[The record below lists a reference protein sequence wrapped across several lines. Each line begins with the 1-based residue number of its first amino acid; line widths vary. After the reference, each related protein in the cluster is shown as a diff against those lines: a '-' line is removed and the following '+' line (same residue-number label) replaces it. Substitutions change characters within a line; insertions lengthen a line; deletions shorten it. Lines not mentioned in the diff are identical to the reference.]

1 VRTGCCPKWRDGL
14 IFESV
19 IGSMLSNLT
28 NLIKQESSREAPDGV
43 HVLVEALVKRYGKVT
58 QAILFYGSCFRTGDD
73 TDGLVDLYVIVDD
86 YRAALP
92 NRLQAMANKLLPPNV
107 FYLELPVQDRVVR
120 TKYAVL
126 SLKDFQRGTSQAWFH
141 SYLWARFAQPVGLL
155 YARNNQVEEQV
166 RAALAQA
173 VITFIHRVMPGAE
186 ERFTARDLW
195 HHGLLL
201 SYRAE
206 LRSEK
211 PDRLVSLV
219 DAAPAYYEHVT
230 RAAVVAVPF
239 KVEIFTEPNGFLYH
253 AHIPSPVRYRSRLA
267 WTLRRLQGKVLS
279 ILRLLKAVF
288 TFEGGVDYI
297 QWKIERHSGVRV
309 ESTPRLERHPLL
321 AACMLSWRL
330 YRKGGFR

>member
-1 VRTGCCPKWRDGL
+1 M
-14 IFESV
+14 S
-19 IGSMLSNLT
+19 
-28 NLIKQESSREAPDGV
+28 LIKKEYSREAPHGV
-43 HVLVEALVKRYGKVT
+43 RALVEALVKRYGEVT

-73 TDGLVDLYVIVDD
+73 TDGLVDLYVIVDS
-86 YRAALP
+86 YRSALP
-92 NRLQAMANKLLPPNV
+92 NRLQALANKLLPPNV
-107 FYLELPVQDRVVR
+107 FYLELPVQDRMIR

-126 SLKDFQRGTSQAWFH
+126 SLKDFQRGTSKDWFH

-155 YARNNQVEEQV
+155 YVRNHQVERQV
-166 RAALAQA
+166 RVALAQA
-173 VITFIHRVMPGAE
+173 VITFINRVMPGTG

-211 PDRLVSLV
+211 PDKLAYLV
-219 DAAPAYYEHVT
+219 DAAPEYYEQVT
-230 RAAVVAVPF
+230 RAAMVSVPF
-239 KVEIFTEPNGFLYH
+239 KVEIFTDPNVFLYH
-253 AHIPSPVRYRSRLA
+253 AHIPIPVRYRSRLA

-279 ILRLLKAVF
+279 VLRLLKAVF

-309 ESTPRLERHPLL
+309 ESTPRLKRHPLL
-321 AACMLSWRL
+321 AACLLSWRL

>member
-1 VRTGCCPKWRDGL
+1 
-14 IFESV
+14 
-19 IGSMLSNLT
+19 M
-28 NLIKQESSREAPDGV
+28 NLIKRESSRETPDGV
-43 HVLVEALVKRYGKVT
+43 RALVEALVKRYGEVT

-107 FYLELPVQDRVVR
+107 FYLELPVQDRMVR

-126 SLKDFQRGTSQAWFH
+126 SLKDFQRGTSQVWFH

-155 YARNNQVEEQV
+155 YVRNNQVEEQV
-166 RAALAQA
+166 RVALAQA
-173 VITFIHRVMPGAE
+173 VITFINRVMPATK

-195 HHGLLL
+195 NHGLLL

-211 PDRLVSLV
+211 PDKLIYLV
-219 DAAPAYYEHVT
+219 DSALEYYEQVT
-230 RAAVVAVPF
+230 RAAMVSVPF
-239 KVEIFTEPNGFLYH
+239 KVEIFTDPNGFLYH
-253 AHIPSPVRYRSRLA
+253 AHIPILVRYLTRLA
-267 WTLRRLQGKVLS
+267 WTLRQLQGKVLS
-279 ILRLLKAVF
+279 VLRLLKAVF

-309 ESTPRLERHPLL
+309 ESTPRLKRHPLL

>member
-1 VRTGCCPKWRDGL
+1 
-14 IFESV
+14 
-19 IGSMLSNLT
+19 M
-28 NLIKQESSREAPDGV
+28 NLIKRESSRETPDGV
-43 HVLVEALVKRYGKVT
+43 RALVEALVKRYGEVT

-73 TDGLVDLYVIVDD
+73 ADGLVDLYVIVDS
-86 YRAALP
+86 YRTALR
-92 NRLQAMANKLLPPNV
+92 NRLQAVANKLLPPNV
-107 FYLELPVQDRVVR
+107 YYLELPVQGRMIR

-126 SLKDFQRGTSQAWFH
+126 SLKDFQRGTSKDWFH

-155 YARNNQVEEQV
+155 YARNHQVEKQV
-166 RAALAQA
+166 RAALAHA
-173 VITFIHRVMPGAE
+173 VITFINRVMPATK

-195 HHGLLL
+195 NHGLLL

-211 PDRLVSLV
+211 PDKLIYLV
-219 DAAPAYYEHVT
+219 DSALEYYEQVT
-230 RAAVVAVPF
+230 RAAMVSVPF
-239 KVEIFTEPNGFLYH
+239 KVEIFTDPNGFLYH
-253 AHIPSPVRYRSRLA
+253 AHIPILVRYLTRLA
-267 WTLRRLQGKVLS
+267 WTLRQLQGKVLS
-279 ILRLLKAVF
+279 VLRLLKAVF

-309 ESTPRLERHPLL
+309 ESTPRLKRHPLL

>member
-1 VRTGCCPKWRDGL
+1 MTV
-14 IFESV
+14 SV
-19 IGSMLSNLT
+19 VSNLL
-28 NLIKQESSREAPDGV
+28 NLIQKESSREPPAGV
-43 HVLVEALVKRYGKVT
+43 RALSEVLLNRYGKVT

-73 TDGLVDLYVIVDD
+73 TDGLVDLYIIVDS

-92 NRLQAMANKLLPPNV
+92 NRLQAIANKLLPPNV
-107 FYLELPVQDRVVR
+107 FYLELPLQDRVVR

-126 SLKDFQRGTSQAWFH
+126 SLKDFQRGTSKQWFH
-141 SYLWARFAQPVGLL
+141 SYLWGRFAQPAGLV
-155 YARNNQVEEQV
+155 YVRDDQVEKQV

-173 VITFIHRVMPGAE
+173 VTTFITRVMPVAG

-195 HHGLLL
+195 RHGLLL
-201 SYRAE
+201 SYKAE

-211 PDRLVSLV
+211 PEKLIHLV
-219 DAAPAYYEHVT
+219 DAAPEYYEQVT
-230 RAAVVAVPF
+230 RLALDSVPF
-239 KVEIFTEPNGFLYH
+239 EVEIFADADEFFYH
-253 AHIPSPVRYRSRLA
+253 AHIPSSVRYRSQWA

-297 QWKIERHSGVRV
+297 QWKIERHSGVTI
-309 ESTPRLERHPLL
+309 EWTPRLKRHPLL
-321 AACMLSWRL
+321 AVCILSWRL

>member
-1 VRTGCCPKWRDGL
+1 
-14 IFESV
+14 
-19 IGSMLSNLT
+19 MLSNLI
-28 NLIKQESSREAPDGV
+28 NLIKQECSREAPHGV
-43 HVLVEALVKRYGKVT
+43 RALVEALVKRYGDVI

-73 TDGLVDLYVIVDD
+73 TDGLVDLYVIVDN

-92 NRLQAMANKLLPPNV
+92 NLLQAIANKLLPPNV
-107 FYLELPVQDRVVR
+107 FYLELPLQDRMVR

-126 SLKDFQRGTSQAWFH
+126 SLEDFQKGTSEDWFH

-155 YARNNQVEEQV
+155 YVRDNQAEKQV
-166 RAALAQA
+166 RVALAQA
-173 VITFIHRVMPGAE
+173 VITFIHRVMPGAK

-211 PDRLVSLV
+211 PDRLISLV
-219 DAAPAYYEHVT
+219 DSAPEYYEKVT
-230 RAAVVAVPF
+230 RAAVVSVPF
-239 KVEIFTEPNGFLYH
+239 KVEIFPGPNGFLYH

-267 WTLRRLQGKVLS
+267 WAFRRFQGKILS
-279 ILRLLKAVF
+279 ILRLSKAIF